1 MCRWALTFN
10 VGVFLF
16 ISFYQVKGITAEQ
29 LWEHNKNKIDL
40 IKNKGY
46 NLEIV
51 WETDYED
58 NPKIIEEI
66 LKKYE

>member
-1 MCRWALTFN
+1 
-10 VGVFLF
+10 
-16 ISFYQVKGITAEQ
+16 